1 MRASLDAA
9 RAQLIERNAALATT
23 DAALEAAH
31 AAKAKAEARA
41 ALLDAAPEDGD
52 LETALLAAADVPSLD
67 ELPAA
72 AAGVARAMRE
82 AEAEEASLRA
92 KIVERRAETAALRR
106 KRDSV
111 LAQVTH
117 HRRFLPREPL
127 PVVAGR
133 LREETRRRQHQE
145 RELAGVREQLA
156 AIAER
161 VARLQMR
168 AGLPLS
174 RELTNAMGKA
184 EAVAAQIAGR
194 AKELAD
200 VVGRTPEA
208 EAQRSPSP
216 RREASASFNT

>member
-72 AAGVARAMRE
+72 AAGWCARCA
-82 AEAEEASLRA
+82 
-92 KIVERRAETAALRR
+92 RRRRRRRRCARGSSSGGGTAALRR

-111 LAQVTH
+111 LAQAT
-117 HRRFLPREPL
+117 RRFLPREPL

-168 AGLPLS
+168 AGCRS
-174 RELTNAMGKA
+174 A
-184 EAVAAQIAGR
+184 E
-194 AKELAD
+194 
-200 VVGRTPEA
+200 
-208 EAQRSPSP
+208 S
-216 RREASASFNT
+216 